1 MRRYL
6 FWALALL
13 SCSVSCALA
22 APSAGC
28 RKTSSA
34 TSPLQSGL
42 QSISVAGQQRQFI
55 LSLPEPYKA
64 QTPHALVL
72 AFHGR
77 TSPAAEVQGY
87 YNLESQASV
96 TLGPTVFV
104 YPVALT
110 QADGT
115 FGWWNSGDAPDAL
128 RDFALFDALVDQ
140 LSSNACIDTERIFAV
155 GHSLGASFVNALG
168 CHRAGALRAVSSLG
182 GGPGP
187 GTCEGSV
194 AALVLHNPDDRLV
207 PFELGIG
214 ARDQFLTQNDLSG
227 PPVKG
232 EPQSLNCERYDAS
245 KSEPDVMNPVVW
257 CPHTKDYAYDGRYYP
272 HNWPDETGAAV
283 MRFFAA
289 LP

>member
-6 FWALALL
+6 FWAFALL
-13 SCSVSCALA
+13 SCTVNYALA
-22 APSAGC
+22 APSTGC
-28 RKTSSA
+28 STTSDM

-55 LSLPEPYKA
+55 LSLPKPYEA
-64 QTPHALVL
+64 RTPHALVL

-87 YNLESQASV
+87 YDLESQALA
-96 TLGPTVFV
+96 TLGPTIFI
-104 YPVALT
+104 YPVALN

-128 RDFALFDALVDQ
+128 RDFAFFDALLDQ
-140 LSSNACIDTERIFAV
+140 LSTNSCLEIDRIFAV
-155 GHSLGASFVNALG
+155 GHSLGGSFVNALG
-168 CHRAGALRAVSSLG
+168 CHRAGVLRAVASLG

-187 GTCEGSV
+187 GTCEGEV

-207 PFELGIG
+207 PFELGIE
-214 ARDQFLTQNDLSG
+214 ARDQFLTQNDLPG
-227 PPVKG
+227 PSVKG
-232 EPQSLNCERYDAS
+232 EPQSLNCKRYGA
-245 KSEPDVMNPVVW
+245 PDVPNPVVW
-257 CPHTKDYAYDGRYYP
+257 CPHTQDYAYDGRYYP

-283 MRFFAA
+283 TQFFAA